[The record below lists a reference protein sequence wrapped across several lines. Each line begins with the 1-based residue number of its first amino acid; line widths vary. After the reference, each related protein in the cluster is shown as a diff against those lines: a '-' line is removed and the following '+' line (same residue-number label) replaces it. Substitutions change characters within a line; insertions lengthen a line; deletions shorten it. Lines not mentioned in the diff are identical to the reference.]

1 MYELMD
7 GTAAQ
12 VLLATEAGDSI
23 RTVAARIQRPY
34 ETVRQA
40 VDRLE
45 DAGFVDYEGGLIVTA
60 ESVREPA
67 RELLAASARVSP
79 PTIPEAYVLPQFCD
93 RPYTFCRIDAVYVWT
108 QGGYQVARDPD
119 DYPLFVAVREDDLE
133 SWEEFFG
140 SFDIPT
146 AFERQPRESITGPLQ
161 VVLDP
166 RPDLDVEFVEGRP
179 VVPRDETIEY
189 MYEHYAH
196 FQSGLSLL
204 DRMYDDLDL
213 DEPYRERERARP

>member
-7 GTAAQ
+7 DTAVQ
-12 VLLATEAGDSI
+12 VLLATDAGDSI
-23 RTVAARIQRPY
+23 RTVAQRIQRPY

-45 DAGFVDYEGGLIVTA
+45 AGGFVRYDGGLLVP
-60 ESVREPA
+60 EEHVREA
-67 RELLAASARVSP
+67 TRELLAASAHVSAP
-79 PTIPEAYVLPQFCD
+79 SIEEVYVLPHFFD
-93 RPYTFCRIDAVYVWT
+93 RPFAFSRIDAVYVWT
-108 QGGYQVARDPD
+108 QGGYQVSREPD
-119 DYPLFVAVREDDLE
+119 DYPLFVAVRDADLDAWE
-133 SWEEFFG
+133 SFFA

-146 AFERQPRESITGPLQ
+146 TQERQPPESVAGSIH

-166 RPDLDVEFVEGRP
+166 RPHLDVEVVEGRP
-179 VVPRDETIEY
+179 VVSREETIEY

-196 FQSGLSLL
+196 FQSALSML

-213 DEPYRERERARP
+213 EEPYRERERVPP